1 MKQISMKPGTL
12 LSPVPV
18 ALIGS
23 GAKGEGEEPVRDLM
37 AAAWVGT
44 VCSDP
49 PMVSVSI
56 RPERYSRELVDET
69 GEFTVNLT
77 DKAMMEG
84 TDFCGVRSGR
94 DVDKFK
100 HCGWKPVRA
109 GELEWAPGIA
119 ESPVTMGC
127 RVRQRIELG
136 SHIMYIGEIVYM
148 GVREDLLD
156 EKGSI
161 NLHRAQ
167 LVTYTHGVYGTTGSP
182 QGFFGYSVAAPKVLN
197 RRMKNLKGAQG
208 KKSAKVKK

>member
-1 MKQISMKPGTL
+1 MKQIPMKPGTL

-23 GAKGEGEEPVRDLM
+23 GAKGPDGAPVRNLM
-37 AAAWVGT
+37 TAAWVGT

-77 DKAMMEG
+77 DLPMMEG

-94 DVDKFK
+94 TEDKFTR
-100 HCGWKPVRA
+100 CGWTAVKA
-109 GELEWAPGIA
+109 GGLEWAPGIA
-119 ESPVTMGC
+119 ESPVVLGC
-127 RVRQRIELG
+127 RVRQRLELG
-136 SHIMYIGEIVYM
+136 SHIMYIGEIVHM
-148 GVREDLLD
+148 GIREDLLD

-161 NLHRAQ
+161 NLHGTE
-167 LVTYTHGVYGTTGSP
+167 LITYTHGVYSVTGSP
-182 QGFFGYSVAAPKVLN
+182 RGFFGYSVAAPKVRS
-197 RRMKNLKGAQG
+197 RRMKTLRESQPRKAPKD
-208 KKSAKVKK
+208 KK